1 MKITKMITVC
11 LTLAVSLWVCCLS
24 QAAEFHV
31 SRSIDLQVKLAE
43 AQANGED
50 DIIFLA
56 AGTYVGTFSYSSEEA
71 NDLTIKPEADLTPE
85 QVILDAESLGRLLYL
100 NAGENEVNFVIER
113 VTCKRGKAVLPG
125 AGLFLETAGNI
136 NIVDCIITSNS
147 SYSSNNGGGIYIS
160 SANAINFN
168 KNVIMSNY
176 AASSGGGI
184 YVSLVNIIHFINNII
199 VNNNASYDGGL
210 HIRLSS
216 EFNFINNTVTGNK
229 ASSSSSIDGIYI
241 GVSEHQAKIYI
252 ANNIIW
258 GNDDGGDIYLTGGIV
273 ELYTNNYKGIAGSFK
288 TSIGNIDQDPSFV
301 APEEGDYHL
310 SLGSP
315 CINSGYNEASNLP
328 ATDKDG
334 NSRIINDFVDMG
346 AYELTDSFSFDP
358 HPADSNNNWTIE
370 DNEFNNYNSAW
381 KQGNTWTNGPNP
393 IPLDFVSRAGFLK
406 ESGGTYH
413 NVGGK
418 QPDCWMPGS
427 GE

>member
-1 MKITKMITVC
+1 M
-11 LTLAVSLWVCCLS
+11 SNY
-24 QAAEFHV
+24 AAI
-31 SRSIDLQVKLAE
+31 S
-43 AQANGED
+43 
-50 DIIFLA
+50 
-56 AGTYVGTFSYSSEEA
+56 
-71 NDLTIKPEADLTPE
+71 
-85 QVILDAESLGRLLYL
+85 
-100 NAGENEVNFVIER
+100 
-113 VTCKRGKAVLPG
+113 
-125 AGLFLETAGNI
+125 
-136 NIVDCIITSNS
+136 
-147 SYSSNNGGGIYIS
+147 GGGIYIA

-176 AASSGGGI
+176 ANGGGGI
-184 YVSLVNIIHFINNII
+184 YVKLVNIIHFINNII
-199 VNNNASYDGGL
+199 VNNNASINGGL
-210 HIRLSS
+210 VIQLSS
-216 EFNFINNTVTGNK
+216 EINFINNTVTDN
-229 ASSSSSIDGIYI
+229 SRDGIYI
-241 GVSEHQAKIYI
+241 KASEHQAKIYI

-258 GNDDGGDIYLTGGIV
+258 GNDDGGDIDLSGGIV
-273 ELYTNNYKGIAGSFK
+273 ELYTNNYKGIEGSFK

-358 HPADSNNNWTIE
+358 HPADSNNNWIIE